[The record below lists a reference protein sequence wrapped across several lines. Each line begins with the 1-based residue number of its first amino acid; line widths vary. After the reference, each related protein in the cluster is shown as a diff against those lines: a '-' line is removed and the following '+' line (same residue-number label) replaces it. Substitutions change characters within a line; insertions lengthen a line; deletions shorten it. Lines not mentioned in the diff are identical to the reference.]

1 MFMTKPLLHH
11 YYRSSSSG
19 RVRIALNWK
28 GLDYDT
34 HHILLLKG
42 EQHAPD
48 YLAKNPSGLVPTLEI
63 DGHVIPQSMAIL
75 EYLEDAH
82 PATRTL
88 LPGDTAQRAMA
99 RAIAQVIASD
109 IQPTQNMTV
118 TKHLPAVIDSKAWN
132 HRVIDQGFEKLEK
145 MLQLSAGKY
154 CVGDQVSIA
163 DVCLVPQ
170 VWNAI
175 RFNVDMPKFPLIKRI
190 SEQLETLEPFQKA
203 HWKNQPECPAE
214 LRS

>member
-1 MFMTKPLLHH
+1 MASPTKPLLHH
-11 YYRSSSSG
+11 YFRSSCSG

-28 GLDYDT
+28 EINYDT
-34 HHILLLKG
+34 RHILLLKG
-42 EQHAPD
+42 EQHASD

-75 EYLEDAH
+75 EYLEDAY
-82 PATRTL
+82 PDTPTL
-88 LPGDTAQRAMA
+88 LPGDAAQRAKA

-109 IQPTQNMTV
+109 IQPAQNMTV
-118 TKHLPAVIDSKAWN
+118 TNHIKDVIDAKPWN
-132 HRVIDQGFEKLEK
+132 RRVIDQGFEKVEK

-154 CVGDQVSIA
+154 CVGDQVSVA

-175 RFNVDMPKFPLIKRI
+175 R
-190 SEQLETLEPFQKA
+190 
-203 HWKNQPECPAE
+203 
-214 LRS
+214 